1 MKKSN
6 KLKKGINKK
15 IFIVVSTLVL
25 VLLLA
30 SLAAFNKMQGKN
42 TTTTQTS
49 TSKKLSGKT
58 IREGGTYDI
67 TGNSDAITI
76 NTDEEVVL
84 NLKDVTIDSKSQPAI
99 YVENAKKVTINLS
112 GKNVI
117 TSSVTESLDAA
128 IYSKS
133 DLELNGDGTL
143 SVTSNIDGIVSKDNL
158 VIDSGTYELKT
169 SDDGLR
175 GKDSIAIKDGTFNI
189 DAGGDAIKA
198 SNDQDEK
205 MGNITILGGTFTI
218 KSGDDAVHA
227 CGLLNIKGG
236 KFTIDAAEGLEA
248 TYVKIDDGTIN
259 INATDDGINA
269 GEKGTGYEVTAEING
284 GDITI
289 NMGNGDTDGIDSN
302 GNLYIN
308 GGKISINAK
317 SPFDYDKEAKYT
329 GGTLIVN
336 GETTNEI
343 TNQMMGGAGHMTKGR
358 NTDETSENNRGS
370 KDGNMTNGDFKRGRR

>member
-25 VLLLA
+25 MILLA
-30 SLAAFNKMQGKN
+30 SLVAFNKMQGKN

-58 IREGGTYDI
+58 ITKGGTFDI

-84 NLKDVTIDSKSQPAI
+84 NLKNVTIDSKSQPGI

-112 GKNVI
+112 GKNTI

-158 VIDSGTYELKT
+158 VIDSGTYEVKT

-343 TNQMMGGAGHMTKGR
+343 TNQMMGGAGHMTKGK
-358 NTDETSENNRGS
+358 NTDETSENNRGP

>member
-15 IFIVVSTLVL
+15 IFIVVSALAL

-30 SLAAFNKMQGKN
+30 FLAAFNKMQGKN
-42 TTTTQTS
+42 VTTQTS
-49 TSKKLSGKT
+49 TSKKLSGNT
-58 IREGGTYDI
+58 ILEGGTYDI

-76 NTDEEVVL
+76 NTDKEVVL
-84 NLKDVTIDSKSQPAI
+84 NLKDVTIDSKSKPGI

-112 GKNVI
+112 GKNTI

-133 DLELNGDGTL
+133 DLEIKGDGTL

-158 VIDSGTYELKT
+158 IIDSGSYELKT

-175 GKDSIAIKDGTFNI
+175 GKDSITIKDGTFNI

-248 TYVKIDDGTIN
+248 TNVKIDDGTIN

-269 GEKGTGYEVTAEING
+269 GEKGIGYEVTAEING
-284 GDITI
+284 GNITI
-289 NMGNGDTDGIDSN
+289 NMGEGDTDGIDSN

-358 NTDETSENNRGS
+358 NTDETSENNKGP
-370 KDGNMTNGDFKRGRR
+370 KDGNMPNGDFKRGRR

>member
-1 MKKSN
+1 MKKRN

-15 IFIVVSTLVL
+15 VFVIISVVVL
-25 VLLLA
+25 AFLLA
-30 SLAAFNKMQGKN
+30 SFIVFNNLQEKN
-42 TTTTQTS
+42 SNYVQTTT
-49 TSKKLSGKT
+49 KKINGKT
-58 IREGGTYDI
+58 ITEGGTFDI

-76 NTDEEVVL
+76 NTEEEVVL
-84 NLKDVTIDSKSQPAI
+84 NLKDVTINSNNQPAI
-99 YVENAKKVTINLS
+99 YVENAKKVTINLN

-117 TSSVTESLDAA
+117 TSNVTENLDAA

-133 DLELNGDGTL
+133 DLELKGDGTL

-158 VIDSGTYELKT
+158 IIDGGTYEIKT
-169 SDDGLR
+169 SDDGIK
-175 GKDSIAIKDGTFNI
+175 GKDSITINDGTFNI

-205 MGNITILGGTFTI
+205 MGNITILNGTFTI

-317 SPFDYDKEAKYT
+317 SPFDYDKEAKYA

-336 GETTNEI
+336 GETVNEI
-343 TNQMMGGAGHMTKGR
+343 TNQMMGGAGHMTKDK
-358 NTDETSENNRGS
+358 NSDEDGSEKASRGS
-370 KDGNMTNGDFKRGRR
+370 MPNGGFRKGR